1 MGAGIAAVADGSP
14 GVASHLSSAVV
25 TSPVPP
31 VPRVGLSFPVGDG
44 MVDLS
49 TRVLVAGVVPLPRF
63 GREAEAAATAASVTA
78 QGADLVDVSL
88 PARLIGSV
96 AASVPVPVVARVGSV
111 EDALAAAQA
120 GAAAVLA
127 LAPLL
132 ADLCGHPDL
141 VKLGTVPVLVLD
153 DLAGLSEASAM
164 AAGLRVPLAFD
175 STRLPAAPAIG
186 CESAAVA
193 EGCRLVRTA
202 DIRRSRRV
210 AEVMAAILGARRGTG
225 APDHGEEPT

>member
-1 MGAGIAAVADGSP
+1 M
-14 GVASHLSSAVV
+14 
-25 TSPVPP
+25 PP
-31 VPRVGLSFPVGDG
+31 VPHVELSFPLGDG

-111 EDALAAAQA
+111 GAALTAAHA

-132 ADLCGHPDL
+132 TDLCGHPDL

-153 DLAGLSEASAM
+153 DLSGLSGASAM

-175 STRLPAAPAIG
+175 STRLRAAPAIG
-186 CESAAVA
+186 CESAAIA

-210 AEVMAAILGARRGTG
+210 AEVMAAILGARQFTG